1 MSIDVDQCVADILD
15 IGHCVLPGRFPKP
28 AIDAFHD
35 GFLPLLAKVAE
46 RIPEGNRRANR
57 WAIGLPFA
65 PPFHQSAFFND
76 DIVNEIVGRIL
87 GESMFIGY
95 YGTDTPVAGS
105 EDQQVHSDIRPLF
118 PEQPDLRYPPPTLS
132 VRFTTVDMTL
142 ENGPYSTSERTQH
155 LSRDEAQSENPG
167 GRNRARTAAAVAP
180 ATSSSATPRT
190 LHRGTANR
198 TDAPRPFAVIVY
210 NRNWYHLDGELRL
223 EANEDTPMLLESF
236 YQTLPADGAEASAP
250 RPEDGWLG

>member
-15 IGHCVLPGRFPKP
+15 IGHCVLPRHFPTP

-65 PPFHQSAFFND
+65 PPFYQSAFFND
-76 DIVNEIVGRIL
+76 DIVNEIVSRIL

-155 LSRDEAQSENPG
+155 LSRDEA
-167 GRNRARTAAAVAP
+167 RAKIQAGEIELAP
-180 ATSSSATPRT
+180 LLLSAGDVLISDPRT

-236 YQTLPADGAEASAP
+236 YQTLPATERKLLRRVPRTDG
-250 RPEDGWLG
+250 

>member
-1 MSIDVDQCVADILD
+1 MSIDLDQCVADILD
-15 IGHCVLPGRFPKP
+15 IGHCVLPGHFPKP
-28 AIDAFHD
+28 AIGAFHD

-65 PPFHQSAFFND
+65 PPFYQSAFFND
-76 DIVNEIVGRIL
+76 AIVNEIVSRIL

-105 EDQQVHSDIRPLF
+105 EDQQVHADIRPLF

-142 ENGPYSTSERTQH
+142 ENGPYSTSERTQQ
-155 LSRDEAQSENPG
+155 LSRDEAQAKIQAGEIELAPLLL
-167 GRNRARTAAAVAP
+167 RAGDVLISDA
-180 ATSSSATPRT
+180 RT

-198 TDAPRPFAVIVY
+198 TDAPRPIRRDRLQPRLVSPRWRAAAGGERGDANAAGIV
-210 NRNWYHLDGELRL
+210 
-223 EANEDTPMLLESF
+223 
-236 YQTLPADGAEASAP
+236 LPDAPAAGAEASAP